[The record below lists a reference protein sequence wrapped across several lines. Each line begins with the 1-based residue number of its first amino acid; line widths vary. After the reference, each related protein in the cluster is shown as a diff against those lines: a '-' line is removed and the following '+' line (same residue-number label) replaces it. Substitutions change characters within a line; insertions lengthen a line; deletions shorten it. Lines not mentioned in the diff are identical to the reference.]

1 MKIIFLKGRNML
13 TQNIP
18 SKRENARVS
27 LEDASGFLSCFFR
40 MMFYAISFAGL
51 FLIKVRCR
59 RLSYINSPSRCR
71 SVSPFPPPKTPNAPS
86 FCLSSFW
93 QHPSLSL
100 SSRQIAHHMFDTVRE
115 SRENKTIIK
124 TNAYN
129 ALAANST
136 QRMLVF
142 SPSLHGDTFPRRL
155 PLLREGQH

>member
-1 MKIIFLKGRNML
+1 MRRSYGTTASHGCLRTQKLKQIMKILFLKGRNML

-71 SVSPFPPPKTPNAPS
+71 SVPPFPQKEYLLMPPPPL
-86 FCLSSFW
+86 FPLSDNTLL
-93 QHPSLSL
+93 SLSL
-100 SSRQIAHHMFDTVRE
+100 VDR
-115 SRENKTIIK
+115 
-124 TNAYN
+124 
-129 ALAANST
+129 
-136 QRMLVF
+136 
-142 SPSLHGDTFPRRL
+142 
-155 PLLREGQH
+155 